1 MAPWC
6 AQIEASMSNPFSKFS
21 SRPAAGIQMRQIVKK
36 FKTVAGE
43 VTVLK
48 GIDVDF
54 YPGEFVGVIGKSGSG
69 KSTMVNM
76 ITGIDRP
83 TSGEV
88 QIGGTA
94 VHKFN
99 ESQMSRWRGLN
110 LGIVF
115 QFYQLMPVLTLI
127 ENVMLPMDI
136 ANKVPAAQRETRALQ
151 LLQMVGL
158 QEDAHKMPSAVSGG
172 QQQAAAIARAM
183 ANDPPIIIADE
194 PTGNLDSRTAEH
206 IFEIFQELVEQ
217 GKTIIVVT
225 HDPQLSQRTG
235 RTVLLCDGE
244 VVHPAIAAGL
254 PMLTHPQMLALTK
267 RSQALQFA
275 PGERIVAPGQ
285 AVDALYLVAAG
296 GVEIGGE
303 RRGRQYRLGPGGAF
317 GQMALLSGQPALS
330 AANASS
336 DQPAEVLA
344 VEGAALRE
352 LIAQSGKLRDG
363 LLNSTEAHL

>member
-1 MAPWC
+1 
-6 AQIEASMSNPFSKFS
+6 MSNPFSQFS
-21 SRPAAGIQMRQIVKK
+21 TRPEAGIQMRKIVKK

-48 GIDVDF
+48 GIDTDF

-69 KSTMVNM
+69 KSTLVNM
-76 ITGIDRP
+76 LTGIDRP

-88 QIGGTA
+88 QIGGTL
-94 VHKFN
+94 VHKLN
-99 ESQMSRWRGLN
+99 ESQMSRWRGVN

-115 QFYQLMPVLTLI
+115 QFYQLMPVLTLL

-136 ANKVPAAQRETRALQ
+136 AGKVPAVERETRATQ
-151 LLQMVGL
+151 LLRLVGL
-158 QEDAHKMPSAVSGG
+158 EADAHKMPSAVSGG
-172 QQQAAAIARAM
+172 QQQAAAVARSL

-206 IFEIFQELVEQ
+206 IFEIFQELVDQ

-244 VVHPAIAAGL
+244 IVHPAIHAGL
-254 PMLTHPQMLALTK
+254 PMLNHPQMLQLTK
-267 RSQALQFA
+267 HSHELRFE
-275 PGERIVAPGQ
+275 PGERIVVTGQ
-285 AVDALYLVAAG
+285 AVDSLYLIASG

-303 RRGRQYRLGPGGAF
+303 RNGRHYRLGPGSAF
-317 GQMALLSGQPALS
+317 GQIALLSGKPALT
-330 AANASS
+330 AAAASM
-336 DQPAEVLA
+336 DQAVEVLA
-344 VEGAALRE
+344 VEGNALRE
-352 LIAQSGKLRDG
+352 LIAHSSKLRDG
-363 LLNSTEAHL
+363 LLNGPEVHL